1 MKTIVTSQMP
11 VLALEIDQEGTVAQK
26 SMQLTRQGQLDNTLL
41 DALYPGIRVATVEIP
56 GSELDDYGRAK
67 VEQALA
73 TFTVGGVEFRLI
85 GASGSAKNGK
95 YYAVSKEFEKPIAE
109 RFQQWPEAAITYFGI
124 LISPCKVRVEEPDM
138 RVLVVEDHTLGTND
152 CRGWVRRSLFEK
164 LGLPARHFYQFRLAF
179 NRTQAK
185 GSFKVMEDDAADH
198 ISADI
203 ILPKSSMKPA
213 LPEKSSWVKL
223 CFGDAQMFR
232 GPIVLGIRE
241 VSRELEYES
250 SYTLLTHAPESTID
264 LEVLPHA
271 LQQVRTLKTTVEENN
286 FDELFRLL
294 GTSRTSRPAHGD
306 EGATEDG
313 EYTSAERTVVEAV
326 LKADGSGQL
335 VKFPF
340 INNQLQRILCRWAY
354 KLATAGG
361 FKLPAFA
368 LADDGYL
375 VLDNGRVY
383 SGSDWIP
390 EGHAITSLGSRRL
403 LEVRYPIRAKDDLL
417 PLKKLDA
424 PDTVARLMNDLYRQ
438 GCSMSEPEAV
448 ERIVIGQLRLEHTI
462 TLHSTTAAKNGG
474 DYDFDTVCVVE
485 ESRFPRWVEDRF
497 NHRETFSNEKDKRK
511 KKRSAWWNLPQV
523 AVSAKGN
530 EIGIIT
536 DLMSSCLASGRPD
549 LAELLAKELQAA
561 LDALKHGT
569 MPNQDV
575 IVSVRKQVITA
586 PWLRLKDEK
595 RVGALP
601 VHLTVTPTDKIGK
614 LYNLIRKELDDFFS
628 DVRPLADFRGLI
640 VNGQFDREMYK
651 EAGQIATVYGVNI
664 GLIMKKREKYQQEV
678 ADAQAALNTCDL
690 DDVAERRKAFSRRNK
705 AKAALHWYE
714 ERSRQEMR
722 NMIHLV
728 RKWAER
734 KSANAFDWLAAL
746 YAITCKGS
754 KSTGSIVFYAFPQEL
769 VNMIAERTG
778 GRPVTVAIPDLVDGD
793 VCIDDEGNVYL
804 VEQVDDGQG
813 QILERETFLMQVTR
827 DGDLIYD
834 HGRPQRIHAVEFEA
848 GRVEVRDGKLDLP
861 GSKLKPKVQKP
872 KPGDAK

>member
-1 MKTIVTSQMP
+1 MKTIVTSQLP

-41 DALYPGIRVATVEIP
+41 EVLYPGIRVATVEIP

-73 TFTVGGVEFRLI
+73 QFTVGGVEYRLI

-124 LISPCKVRVEEPDM
+124 LISPCKVRIEEPDT

-152 CRGWVRRSLFEK
+152 CRGWIRRSLFEK
-164 LGLPARHFYQFRLAF
+164 LNLPARHFYQFRLAF

-185 GSFKVMEDDAADH
+185 GSFKVVENDVADH
-198 ISADI
+198 VSADI

-213 LPEKSSWVKL
+213 LPEKSTWVKL
-223 CFGDAQMFR
+223 CFGDAQLFR

-250 SYTLLTHAPESTID
+250 SYTLLTHAPEASID

-271 LQQVRTLKTTVEENN
+271 LQQVQTLKATVEDNN

-294 GTSRTSRPAHGD
+294 GTSKTSRPVHGD
-306 EGATEDG
+306 EDVTEDG
-313 EYTSAERTVVEAV
+313 EYSSAERTVVEAV

-375 VLDNGRVY
+375 VLENGRVY
-383 SGSDWIP
+383 SGSDWMP

-417 PLKKLDA
+417 PLTKLDA
-424 PDTVARLMNDLYRQ
+424 PDTVAKLMNDLKRQ
-438 GCSMSEPEAV
+438 GCSMSEPQAV
-448 ERIVIGQLRLEHTI
+448 ERIVIGQIRLEHTI
-462 TLHSTTAAKNGG
+462 TLHSKTAAKNGG

-497 NHRETFSNEKDKRK
+497 SHRETFSNEKDKRK

-549 LAELLAKELQAA
+549 LAELLARELQAA

-569 MPNQDV
+569 MPDQNV
-575 IVSVRKQVITA
+575 IVSVRKQVTTA

-595 RVGALP
+595 RVGSLP
-601 VHLTVTPTDKIGK
+601 LHLTVSPTDKIGK
-614 LYNLIRKELDDFFS
+614 LYNVIRKELDDFFS
-628 DVRPLADFRGLI
+628 DVRPLADFRGLM
-640 VNGQFDREMYK
+640 VNGHFDREMYK

-664 GLIMKKREKYQQEV
+664 ALIVKKREKYQQEV
-678 ADAQAALNTCDL
+678 ADAQAALNECDL
-690 DDVAERRKAFSRRNK
+690 DNVEERRKAFKRRNK

-714 ERSRQEMR
+714 ERSRQEIR

-793 VCIDDEGNVYL
+793 VCIDDDGNVYL
-804 VEQVDDGQG
+804 VEQVEDGQG
-813 QILERETFLMQVTR
+813 QILERGTFLMQVTR

-834 HGRPQRIHAVEFEA
+834 HGRPQRIRAVEFEA
-848 GRVEVRDGKLDLP
+848 GRSEVRDGRLELP
-861 GSKLKPKVQKP
+861 GSQLKPKVQKP
-872 KPGDAK
+872 KLDKK

>member
-1 MKTIVTSQMP
+1 MKTIVTSQLP

-26 SMQLTRQGQLDNTLL
+26 SMQLTKQGQLDNTLL

-56 GSELDDYGRAK
+56 GNELDDYGRAK

-73 TFTVGGVEFRLI
+73 RFTIGGVEFRLI

-95 YYAVSKEFEKPIAE
+95 YYAVSKEFEKLIAD

-124 LISPCKVRVEEPDM
+124 LISPCKVRIEEPDV

-152 CRGWVRRSLFEK
+152 CRGWIRRSLFEK
-164 LGLPARHFYQFRLAF
+164 LRLPARHFYQFRLAF

-185 GSFKVMEDDAADH
+185 GSFKVVEDDAADH
-198 ISADI
+198 ICADI
-203 ILPKSSMKPA
+203 ILPKSSVKPA
-213 LPEKSSWVKL
+213 LIEKSTWSKL
-223 CFGDAQMFR
+223 CSGDAQMFH

-271 LQQVRTLKTTVEENN
+271 LRQVQTLKATVEENN

-294 GTSRTSRPAHGD
+294 GTSKTSRSVHGD
-306 EGATEDG
+306 EDPTEDG
-313 EYTSAERTVVEAV
+313 EYTSAERTVVEAA

-340 INNQLQRILCRWAY
+340 INNQLQRILCRWSY

-375 VLDNGRVY
+375 VLDNGQVY
-383 SGSDWIP
+383 SGSDWMP
-390 EGHAITSLGSRRL
+390 EGYVITSLGSRRL
-403 LEVRYPIRAKDDLL
+403 LEVRYPIRSKDDLL
-417 PLKKLDA
+417 PLKNINA
-424 PDTVARLMNDLYRQ
+424 QDTAAWLMNDLQRQ
-438 GCSMSEPEAV
+438 RCAMSETEAS
-448 ERIVIGQLRLEHTI
+448 ERIVCGQLRLDHTI
-462 TLHSTTAAKNGG
+462 TLHSKTAAKNGG
-474 DYDFDTVCVVE
+474 DYDFDIVCVVE
-485 ESRFPRWVEDRF
+485 ESRFPRWIEDRF
-497 NHRETFSNEKDKRK
+497 NHRETLSNEKDKRK
-511 KKRSAWWNLPQV
+511 KKHSAWWNLPQV

-530 EIGIIT
+530 EIGVVT
-536 DLMSSCLASGRPD
+536 DLMSSCHAAGRPD
-549 LAELLAKELQAA
+549 LAEVLAKELQAA

-569 MPNQDV
+569 TPNQDL
-575 IVSVRKQVITA
+575 IVSVRKQVVTA
-586 PWLRLKDEK
+586 PWLRLKEEK
-595 RVGALP
+595 RVGDLP
-601 VHLTVTPTDKIGK
+601 VHLTVSPTDKIGK
-614 LYNLIRKELDDFFS
+614 LYNVIRKELDDFFS

-640 VNGQFDREMYK
+640 VNGRFDREMY
-651 EAGQIATVYGVNI
+651 EDAAQIAKVYGVNI
-664 GLIMKKREKYQQEV
+664 GLILKKREKYQQEV
-678 ADAQAALNTCDL
+678 EDAQCALNTCDL
-690 DDVAERRKAFSRRNK
+690 VNVVERRKAFKRRNK

-734 KSANAFDWLAAL
+734 KSANACDWLAAL

-778 GRPVTVAIPDLVDGD
+778 GRPVTVAVPDLVNGD
-793 VCIDDEGNVYL
+793 VYIDEDGNVYL
-804 VEQVDDGQG
+804 VEEVDDGQG
-813 QILERETFLMQVTR
+813 QLVERGTFLMQVRR
-827 DGDLIYD
+827 DGELIYD
-834 HGRPQRIHAVEFEA
+834 HGRTRRMHPVEFESA
-848 GRVEVRDGKLDLP
+848 RAEVRDGKLELP
-861 GSKLKPKVQKP
+861 GSKQRPMVQKP
-872 KPGDAK
+872 ALD

>member
-1 MKTIVTSQMP
+1 MKTIVTSQLP
-11 VLALEIDQEGTVAQK
+11 VMALEIDEEGTVAQK

-56 GSELDDYGRAK
+56 GAELDDYGRAK

-73 TFTVGGVEFRLI
+73 KFTVGGVEYRLI
-85 GASGSAKNGK
+85 GASGSAKNGR
-95 YYAVSKEFEKPIAE
+95 YYAVNKEFERTIAD
-109 RFQQWPEAAITYFGI
+109 RFQQWPEAAVTYFGI
-124 LISPCKVRVEEPDM
+124 LVSPCKVRIEEPDAT
-138 RVLVVEDHTLGTND
+138 VLVVEDHSLGTND
-152 CRGWVRRSLFEK
+152 CRGWIRRSLFER
-164 LGLPARHFYQFRLAF
+164 LGLPDRHFYQFRLAF
-179 NRTQAK
+179 NRIQAK
-185 GSFKVMEDDAADH
+185 GSFKVMENDVADH
-198 ISADI
+198 IGADM
-203 ILPKSSMKPA
+203 ILPKSAMKPS
-213 LPEKSSWVKL
+213 LPEKSMLVRL
-223 CFGDAQMFR
+223 CAGDAQLFR
-232 GPIVLGIRE
+232 GPVVLGIRE
-241 VSRELEYES
+241 VSRPLEYES

-264 LEVLPHA
+264 LEVIPHA
-271 LQQVRTLKTTVEENN
+271 LEQVRKLKTTVDENN
-286 FDELFRLL
+286 FEELFRIL
-294 GTSRTSRPAHGD
+294 GTSNAARPVHGD
-306 EGATEDG
+306 GASEDA

-354 KLATAGG
+354 KLCTAGG
-361 FKLPAFA
+361 FRLPAFA

-375 VLDNGRVY
+375 VLHNGRVY

-390 EGHAITSLGSRRL
+390 ENTAITSLDSTRV

-417 PLKKLDA
+417 PLKRLHL
-424 PDTVARLMNDLYRQ
+424 PDLVTRLTSDLARQ
-438 GCSMSEPEAV
+438 GCSMSEQLAFE
-448 ERIVIGQLRLEHTI
+448 EIVNKQLGLEHTI
-462 TLHSTTAAKNGG
+462 TLHSKTAAKNGG
-474 DYDFDTVCVVE
+474 DYDFDVVCVVE
-485 ESRFPRWVEDRF
+485 ENRFPRWVEDRF

-511 KKRSAWWNLPQV
+511 KRRSAWWNLPQV

-536 DLMSSCLASGRPD
+536 DLMTSCQAEGRPD
-549 LAELLAKELQAA
+549 LSEMLAKELQAA

-569 MPNQDV
+569 LPNQEV
-575 IVSVRKQVITA
+575 IAGVRKQIVTA
-586 PWLRLKDEK
+586 PWLKVKDEK
-595 RVGALP
+595 RVGDLP
-601 VHLTVTPTDKIGK
+601 LHLAVSPTDRIGR
-614 LYNLIRKELDDFFS
+614 LYNMLRKELDDFFS

-640 VNGQFDREMYK
+640 VNGRFDREMYT
-651 EAGQIATVYGVNI
+651 EAGQIARIYGVNI
-664 GLIMKKREKYQQEV
+664 ALILEKREKYRRAV
-678 ADAQAALNTCDL
+678 ADADAAVNACAL
-690 DDVAERRKAFSRRNK
+690 DDLVARRKAFKARNK

-778 GRPVTVAIPDLVDGD
+778 GRRVTVAIPDLVTGE
-793 VCIDDEGNVYL
+793 VSIDEDGNVYL
-804 VEQVDDGQG
+804 LDEIDDGQG
-813 QILERETFLMQVTR
+813 QVVERETFLMQVTR

-834 HGRPQRIHAVEFEA
+834 HGRSQRMHPVEFES
-848 GRVEVRDGKLDLP
+848 GRVEVRDGRLELP
-861 GSKLKPKVQKP
+861 GSRLRPKVTKPKLDEK
-872 KPGDAK
+872 

>member
-1 MKTIVTSQMP
+1 MKTIVKSQLP
-11 VLALEIDQEGTVAQK
+11 VLALEIDEEGTVAQK

-56 GSELDDYGRAK
+56 GAELDDYGRAK

-73 TFTVGGVEFRLI
+73 KFTVGGVEYRLI
-85 GASGSAKNGK
+85 GASGSAKNGR
-95 YYAVSKEFEKPIAE
+95 YYAVNKEFERTIAD
-109 RFQQWPEAAITYFGI
+109 RFQQWPEAAVTYFGI
-124 LISPCKVRVEEPDM
+124 LVSPCKVRIEEPDS
-138 RVLVVEDHTLGTND
+138 RVFVVEDHALGTND
-152 CRGWVRRSLFEK
+152 CRGWIRRSMFEK
-164 LGLPARHFYQFRLAF
+164 LGLPDRHFYQFRLAF

-185 GSFKVMEDDAADH
+185 GSFKVMENDVADH
-198 ISADI
+198 IGADI
-203 ILPKSSMKPA
+203 ILPKSAMKPA
-213 LPEKSSWVKL
+213 LPEKSVLVRFCS
-223 CFGDAQMFR
+223 GEAQLFR

-241 VSRELEYES
+241 VSRPLEYES

-264 LEVLPHA
+264 LEVIPHA
-271 LQQVRTLKTTVEENN
+271 LEQVRKLKTTVDENN

-294 GTSRTSRPAHGD
+294 GTSTASRPVGGD
-306 EGATEDG
+306 EGSEDG
-313 EYTSAERTVVEAV
+313 EYTSGERTVVEAA

-354 KLATAGG
+354 KLCTAGG
-361 FKLPAFA
+361 FRLPAFA

-375 VLDNGRVY
+375 ALHNGRVY
-383 SGSDWIP
+383 SGSNWMP
-390 EGHAITSLGSRRL
+390 EDHAITSLGSRRL

-417 PLKKLDA
+417 PLKSLNGS
-424 PDTVARLMNDLYRQ
+424 DTVARLMNDLRRQ
-438 GCSMSEPEAV
+438 GSSMSEPEAV
-448 ERIVIGQLRLEHTI
+448 QQIVIGQLRLEHTI
-462 TLHSTTAAKNGG
+462 TLHSKTAAKNGG
-474 DYDFDTVCVVE
+474 DYDFDVVCVVE
-485 ESRFPRWVEDRF
+485 EQRFPRWVEDRF
-497 NHRETFSNEKDKRK
+497 SHRETFSNEKDKRK
-511 KKRSAWWNLPQV
+511 KRRSAWWNLPQV

-530 EIGIIT
+530 GIGIIT
-536 DLMSSCLASGRPD
+536 DLMTSCMAAGRPD

-586 PWLRLKDEK
+586 PWLRLKDGK
-595 RVGALP
+595 RAGDLP
-601 VHLTVTPTDKIGK
+601 LHLTVSPTDKIGR
-614 LYNLIRKELDDFFS
+614 LYNVIRKELDDFFRG
-628 DVRPLADFRGLI
+628 VRPLADFRGLI
-640 VNGQFDREMYK
+640 VNGRFDREMYK

-664 GLIMKKREKYQQEV
+664 SLILKKREKYQQEV
-678 ADAQAALNTCDL
+678 TEAQAELNACDMN
-690 DDVAERRKAFSRRNK
+690 DAAARRKAFRRRNT

-734 KSANAFDWLAAL
+734 KSTNAYDWLAAL

-793 VCIDDEGNVYL
+793 VYIDDEGNVYL
-804 VEQVDDGQG
+804 VDQVGDGQG
-813 QILERETFLMQVTR
+813 QIIERETFLMQVSR
-827 DGDLIYD
+827 RGDLIYD
-834 HGRPQRIHAVEFEA
+834 HGRTQRIHPVEFGS
-848 GRVEVRDGKLDLP
+848 GRAEVRDGKLELL
-861 GSKLKPKVQKP
+861 GSKQKPKVLKPKLEDDK
-872 KPGDAK
+872 

>member
-1 MKTIVTSQMP
+1 MKTIVMSQLP
-11 VLALEIDQEGTVAQK
+11 VMALEIDEEGTVAQK

-41 DALYPGIRVATVEIP
+41 DSLYPGIRVAMVEIP
-56 GSELDDYGRAK
+56 GAELDDYGRAK

-73 TFTVGGVEFRLI
+73 KFTVGGVEYRLI
-85 GASGSAKNGK
+85 GASGSVKNGR
-95 YYAVSKEFEKPIAE
+95 YYAVNKEFERAIAE
-109 RFQQWPEAAITYFGI
+109 RFQQWPEAAVTYFGI
-124 LISPCKVRVEEPDM
+124 LISPCKVRIEHPDAH
-138 RVLVVEDHTLGTND
+138 VLVVDDHSLGTND
-152 CRGWVRRSLFEK
+152 CRGWIRRALFER
-164 LGLPARHFYQFRLAF
+164 LGFPDRHFYQFRLAF

-185 GSFKVMEDDAADH
+185 GSFKVMENDVADH
-198 ISADI
+198 IGADI
-203 ILPKSSMKPA
+203 ILPKSAMKPA
-213 LPEKSSWVKL
+213 LPEKSVLVRL
-223 CFGDAQMFR
+223 CSGDAQLFR

-241 VSRELEYES
+241 ASRPLEYES

-264 LEVLPHA
+264 LEVIPHA
-271 LQQVRTLKTTVEENN
+271 LEQVRKLKTTIDENN

-294 GTSRTSRPAHGD
+294 GTSNSSRPVHAD
-306 EGATEDG
+306 EGSEG
-313 EYTSAERTVVEAV
+313 EYTSTERTVVEAV

-340 INNQLQRILCRWAY
+340 INNQIQRILCRWAY
-354 KLATAGG
+354 KLCTAGG
-361 FKLPAFA
+361 FRLPAFA

-375 VLDNGRVY
+375 VLHNGRVH
-383 SGSDWIP
+383 SGSDWMP
-390 EGHAITSLGSRRL
+390 ENTAITSLDSARM

-417 PLKKLDA
+417 PLKKLHLSDL
-424 PDTVARLMNDLYRQ
+424 VGGLMNDFARQ
-438 GCSMSEPEAV
+438 GCPMSEQQAV
-448 ERIVIGQLRLEHTI
+448 EQIVSGQLRLEHTI
-462 TLHSTTAAKNGG
+462 TLHSKTAAKNGG
-474 DYDFDTVCVVE
+474 DYDFDVVCVVE

-511 KKRSAWWNLPQV
+511 KRRSAWWNLPQV

-536 DLMSSCLASGRPD
+536 DLMTSCLAEGRPD
-549 LAELLAKELQAA
+549 LAEMLAKELQAA

-569 MPNQDV
+569 LPNQEV
-575 IVSVRKQVITA
+575 IAGVRKQIVTA
-586 PWLRLKDEK
+586 PWLRVKDEK
-595 RVGALP
+595 RVGDLP
-601 VHLTVTPTDKIGK
+601 LHLAVSPTDRIGR
-614 LYNLIRKELDDFFS
+614 LYNMLRKELEDFFS

-640 VNGQFDREMYK
+640 VNGRFDREMYA
-651 EAGQIATVYGVNI
+651 EAGQIARIYGVNI
-664 GLIMKKREKYQQEV
+664 GLILEKREKYRRAV
-678 ADAQAALNTCDL
+678 ADAEAAVNACTLEDL
-690 DDVAERRKAFSRRNK
+690 VARRKAFKARNK

-778 GRPVTVAIPDLVDGD
+778 GRRVTVTIPDLVTGE
-793 VCIDDEGNVYL
+793 VSIDEGGNVYL
-804 VEQVDDGQG
+804 LDQIDDGQG
-813 QILERETFLMQVTR
+813 QILERETFLMRVTR

-834 HGRPQRIHAVEFEA
+834 HGRPQRMHPVEFES
-848 GRVEVRDGKLDLP
+848 GRVEVRDGRLELP
-861 GSKLKPKVQKP
+861 GSSQRPKVTIP
-872 KPGDAK
+872 KLAEK

>member
-1 MKTIVTSQMP
+1 MKTIVMSHLP
-11 VLALEIDQEGTVAQK
+11 VMALEIDEEGTVAQK

-56 GSELDDYGRAK
+56 GAELDDYGRAK

-73 TFTVGGVEFRLI
+73 KFTVGGVEYRLI
-85 GASGSAKNGK
+85 GASGSAKNGR
-95 YYAVSKEFEKPIAE
+95 YYAVNKEFERPIAE
-109 RFQQWPEAAITYFGI
+109 RFQQWPEAAVTYFGI
-124 LISPCKVRVEEPDM
+124 LISPCKVRIEEPDS
-138 RVLVVEDHTLGTND
+138 RVLVVDDHSLGTND
-152 CRGWVRRSLFEK
+152 CRGWIRRAVFER
-164 LGLPARHFYQFRLAF
+164 LGFPDRHFYQFRLAF

-185 GSFKVMEDDAADH
+185 GSFKVMEDDVADH
-198 ISADI
+198 IGADI
-203 ILPKSSMKPA
+203 ILPKSAMKPA
-213 LPEKSSWVKL
+213 LPEKSVLVKF
-223 CFGDAQMFR
+223 CSGDVQLFR

-241 VSRELEYES
+241 VSRPLEYES

-264 LEVLPHA
+264 LEVIPHA
-271 LQQVRTLKTTVEENN
+271 LEQVRKLKATVDENN

-294 GTSRTSRPAHGD
+294 GTSNASRPVSGD
-306 EGATEDG
+306 EVSEDS

-340 INNQLQRILCRWAY
+340 INNQIQRILCRWAY
-354 KLATAGG
+354 KLCTAGG
-361 FKLPAFA
+361 FRLPAFA

-375 VLDNGRVY
+375 VLHDGRVY
-383 SGSDWIP
+383 CGSDWMP
-390 EGHAITSLGSRRL
+390 EDTAIASLGSARM

-417 PLKKLDA
+417 PLRRLHVRDLA
-424 PDTVARLMNDLYRQ
+424 ACLMNDLSRQ
-438 GCSMSEPEAV
+438 GCSISEQRTV
-448 ERIVIGQLRLEHTI
+448 EQILNGQLRLEHTI
-462 TLHSTTAAKNGG
+462 TLHSKTAAKNGG
-474 DYDFDTVCVVE
+474 DYDFDVVCVVE
-485 ESRFPRWVEDRF
+485 ESRFPGWVEDRF
-497 NHRETFSNEKDKRK
+497 DHRETFSNAKDKRK
-511 KKRSAWWNLPQV
+511 KRRSAWWNLPQV

-536 DLMSSCLASGRPD
+536 DLMTSCLAQGRPD
-549 LAELLAKELQAA
+549 LAEMLAKELQAA

-569 MPNQDV
+569 LPNQEV
-575 IVSVRKQVITA
+575 IAGVRKQIVTA
-586 PWLRLKDEK
+586 PWLRVKDEK
-595 RVGALP
+595 RVGDLP
-601 VHLTVTPTDKIGK
+601 LHLAVSPTDRIGR
-614 LYNLIRKELDDFFS
+614 LYNMLRKELDDFFS

-640 VNGQFDREMYK
+640 VNGRFDREMYG
-651 EAGQIATVYGVNI
+651 EAKQIARIYGVNI
-664 GLIMKKREKYQQEV
+664 ALILEKREKYRRAV
-678 ADAQAALNTCDL
+678 TDADAAVNACPL
-690 DDVAERRKAFSRRNK
+690 DDLVARRKAFQARNK

-778 GRPVTVAIPDLVDGD
+778 GRRVTVAIPDLVTGE
-793 VCIDDEGNVYL
+793 VSIDEDGNVYL
-804 VEQVDDGQG
+804 LDQIDDGQG
-813 QILERETFLMQVTR
+813 QILERETFLMRVTR

-834 HGRPQRIHAVEFEA
+834 HGRPQRMHPVEFES
-848 GRVEVRDGKLDLP
+848 GRAEVRDGRLELP
-861 GSKLKPKVQKP
+861 GSSQRPKVTKP
-872 KPGDAK
+872 RPDER